1 MDKKQKAAEQFAILD
16 HSPIGQFVLKKNFV
30 VIFWNKC
37 LEDWSGISREQ
48 IVGTSLFT
56 HFPLLESDRYAESI
70 RKIFHSN
77 QPIVFSSQ
85 HHEYFMPLH
94 LPEGKFRV
102 HKTFI
107 TRIPTQE
114 DGEYYA
120 LLSIQ
125 DETNITAALES
136 NRRAL
141 SQLKEEIEVRKQAEK
156 QLLQHARYDNIT
168 GLANRILLREGLERA
183 LAKTR
188 RNHNKF
194 ALIFLDLDHFKDIND
209 TMGHDVGDL
218 LLISVAGRLKDRVR
232 ENDLVAR
239 MGGDEFAILLDDC
252 NPDDAAH
259 VSQGILDVLAPSHK
273 LGNNEVFVSSSIGI
287 AMCPDAGE
295 DSESICKSA
304 DTAMYLAKEMGRNNY
319 QFFSQELHEQT
330 MERIHL
336 ENDLRRALD
345 QNEFTIF
352 YQPKVD
358 MNANVVG
365 MEALIRWQHNTLGM
379 ISPDKFIPM
388 AEKTGII
395 SPISKWVLYT
405 ACMQIREWKNKNY
418 LSKDATLAVNFS
430 LRQLKQES
438 FWDTLQEILSETEL
452 DPCCLELELAESSI
466 MDNPQATTL
475 LLERTHQ
482 LGVRIAIDDFGTGYS
497 SLNYLKRLPFD
508 AIKIDMPF
516 VQGIGKDHN
525 DEEIIKVIIALAK
538 ILGLQSVAEGVET
551 KEQVRFLHENKCDI
565 MQGYYF
571 SRPLPAEVATQY
583 LKEKFS
589 EGKLEEDRYSIPS

>member
-1 MDKKQKAAEQFAILD
+1 MDDNKKAAEQFAILD
-16 HSPIGQFVLKKNFV
+16 HSPIGQFVLRKDFV

-37 LEDWSGISREQ
+37 LEDWSGIARDQ

-56 HFPLLESDRYAESI
+56 HFPLLGSDKYAGSI

-77 QPIVFSSQ
+77 QSIVFSSQ

-94 LPEGKFRV
+94 LPEGKFRI
-102 HKTFI
+102 HNTFI
-107 TRIPTQE
+107 TRIPAQKE
-114 DGEYYA
+114 GEYYA
-120 LLSIQ
+120 FLSIQ
-125 DETNITAALES
+125 DETKITAALES

-156 QLLQHARYDNIT
+156 QLRQHARYDNVT
-168 GLANRILLREGLERA
+168 GLANRMLLREGLERA
-183 LAKTR
+183 LANTR
-188 RNHNKF
+188 RHHNKF

-218 LLISVAGRLKDRVR
+218 LLKSVANRLKDRVR
-232 ENDLVAR
+232 ENDLVVR
-239 MGGDEFAILLDDC
+239 MGGDEFAILVDDC
-252 NPDDAAH
+252 TPDGAAH
-259 VSQGILDVLAPSHK
+259 LAQGILDALAPSHK
-273 LGNNEVFVSSSIGI
+273 LNNNEVFVGSSIGI
-287 AMCPDAGE
+287 AMCPDTGE
-295 DSESICKSA
+295 DPESICKSA

-330 MERIHL
+330 MKRIHL
-336 ENDLRRALD
+336 ENDLRHALD
-345 QNEFTIF
+345 QNEFTVF

-358 MNANVVG
+358 MNANVIG
-365 MEALIRWQHNTLGM
+365 MEALIRWQHSKLGM

-405 ACMQIREWKNKNY
+405 ACMQIREWKNNNY

-438 FWDTLQEILSETEL
+438 FWDSLQEILSETEL

-466 MDNPQATTL
+466 MDNHQATTL

-497 SLNYLKRLPFD
+497 SLNNLKRLPFD

-516 VQGIGKDHN
+516 VQGIGKDQN

-551 KEQVRFLHENKCDI
+551 KEQVLFLHENKCDI
-565 MQGYYF
+565 MQGFYF
-571 SRPLPAEVATQY
+571 CRPLPAEDATQY
-583 LKEKFS
+583 LKEKLS
-589 EGKLEEDRYSIPS
+589 DGKLEEDRYSIPS

>member
-1 MDKKQKAAEQFAILD
+1 MDNIKKVAEQFAILD
-16 HSPIGQFVLKKNFV
+16 HSPIGQFVLRKDFV
-30 VIFWNKC
+30 VVFWNKC
-37 LEDWSGISREQ
+37 LENWSGISRDQ

-56 HFPLLESDRYAESI
+56 HFPLLGSDKYAGSI

-102 HKTFI
+102 HNTFI

-156 QLLQHARYDNIT
+156 QLLQHARYDNVT
-168 GLANRILLREGLERA
+168 GLANRMLLREGLERA

-218 LLISVAGRLKDRVR
+218 LLKSVANRLKDRVR

-330 MERIHL
+330 MKRIHL

-358 MNANVVG
+358 MNANVIG

-405 ACMQIREWKNKNY
+405 ACMQIREWKNNNY

-475 LLERTHQ
+475 LLERTPDGCTYCH
-482 LGVRIAIDDFGTGYS
+482 R
-497 SLNYLKRLPFD
+497 
-508 AIKIDMPF
+508 
-516 VQGIGKDHN
+516 
-525 DEEIIKVIIALAK
+525 
-538 ILGLQSVAEGVET
+538 
-551 KEQVRFLHENKCDI
+551 
-565 MQGYYF
+565 
-571 SRPLPAEVATQY
+571 
-583 LKEKFS
+583 
-589 EGKLEEDRYSIPS
+589 